1 MSVPT
6 ERATR
11 RAGLMGSCAVVNLHG
26 PYPVAGLSSGK
37 RSDLSCNVPDE
48 PAQLAPH
55 RPCSAAACVPCA
67 DVESVWSIETVL
79 AVALAYDVGGMGVR
93 QGEDTGEQYRELIR

>member
-48 PAQLAPH
+48 PAQLASERHTDLVQRQLACHAQMSKAFGQSKLCLPSPW
-55 RPCSAAACVPCA
+55 RTMWAAWAFA
-67 DVESVWSIETVL
+67 KARI
-79 AVALAYDVGGMGVR
+79 
-93 QGEDTGEQYRELIR
+93 